1 MLGWFDVWI
10 NREQLKLATRAN
22 GQIASARG
30 MNDEC
35 MVTNECRER
44 VSVSEF

>member
-1 MLGWFDVWI
+1 MSGLIESKPIEAG
-10 NREQLKLATRAN
+10 NEGN